1 MPLMA
6 GLCVGLPGCGRGGS
20 DPGTI
25 VTPTPTPPT
34 NAAPI
39 VASANAAQQAR
50 AAEAFRYD
58 AAQGGAT
65 FSDADGDAL
74 SYSTAFTTAALGLSA
89 SGGEVSGTPSQ
100 AGSVT
105 VEITASDGRG
115 GEATDSFVIDVSEAV
130 QAAAKPSIL
139 FILSDD
145 QGLDSS
151 AQYSVSR
158 DLPETPNLSAP
169 ADAGLIF
176 DNAWVS
182 PTCSP
187 TRASLM
193 TGQFASQT
201 EVRAPG
207 DALSSDATLLQTW
220 MEEEAATQ
228 DYASA
233 VIGKWHLG
241 GGASGPNDL
250 ALDFF
255 AGILRGSIQ
264 NYLNWDIV
272 TNGMTADTTTY
283 ATTELTDRAIDWVA
297 DQDGPWFLWLAYN
310 APHTPFHLPPEAL
323 HSRTLSG
330 SQDDIDAN
338 PRDDYLAAIEAMDT
352 EFGRFWDSLDAQAR
366 ADTVVIYLGDNG
378 TPARV
383 ADGGTDL
390 RGTKNTLCQGG
401 IAAPLFVSDPSGV
414 R

>member
-1 MPLMA
+1 M
-6 GLCVGLPGCGRGGS
+6 
-20 DPGTI
+20 
-25 VTPTPTPPT
+25 
-34 NAAPI
+34 
-39 VASANAAQQAR
+39 
-50 AAEAFRYD
+50 
-58 AAQGGAT
+58 
-65 FSDADGDAL
+65 
-74 SYSTAFTTAALGLSA
+74 
-89 SGGEVSGTPSQ
+89 
-100 AGSVT
+100 
-105 VEITASDGRG
+105 
-115 GEATDSFVIDVSEAV
+115 
-130 QAAAKPSIL
+130 
-139 FILSDD
+139 
-145 QGLDSS
+145 
-151 AQYSVSR
+151 SR

-187 TRASLM
+187 TQASLM

-241 GGASGPNDL
+241 GGASGPNNL
-250 ALDFF
+250 GLDFF

-297 DQDGPWFLWLAYN
+297 DQDGSWFLWLAYN
-310 APHTPFHLPPEAL
+310 APHTPIHLPPEAL

-330 SQDDIDAN
+330 RGVRRDA
-338 PRDDYLAAIEAMDT
+338 EHH
-352 EFGRFWDSLDAQAR
+352 GR
-366 ADTVVIYLGDNG
+366 
-378 TPARV
+378 
-383 ADGGTDL
+383 
-390 RGTKNTLCQGG
+390 
-401 IAAPLFVSDPSGV
+401 AAPVYADFQLHPQP
-414 R
+414 RLQ